1 MSNVI
6 SLNTN
11 NKSIFIDTN
20 ELFDI
25 NALNSLKDIVIN
37 RSIKTNNFTLGI
49 YKYIGE
55 EKNVSIICSY
65 KGDLLFDDSFLIDT
79 TINYDEFTSDSYNK
93 LKNLLIIK

>member
-20 ELFDI
+20 DLFDI
-25 NALNSLKDIVIN
+25 DAFNSLKEITVN
-37 RSIKTNNFTLGI
+37 RSYKTNSFTLGI
-49 YKYIGE
+49 YKYIGDE
-55 EKNVSIICSY
+55 SNVNIICAY

-79 TINYDEFTSDSYNK
+79 GINYDEFTCDSYEK

>member
-25 NALNSLKDIVIN
+25 KALNSLKDVAIN
-37 RSIKTNNFTLGI
+37 RSVKTNGFTLGV

-55 EKNVSIICSY
+55 ESNISIICAY

-79 TINYDEFTSDSYNK
+79 GINYDEFTHDSYEK